1 MEPTEAEL
9 RQGELYASTKYS
21 QNDRSHCAARL
32 AYADALAERRVDAE
46 KIRADERERWM
57 EILRKYGR
65 HSDRCNQRMTTA
77 MANAGSAIICCCGLD
92 AAIRGGGQ

>member
-46 KIRADERERWM
+46 KIRAEERER
-57 EILRKYGR
+57 
-65 HSDRCNQRMTTA
+65 CA
-77 MANAGSAIICCCGLD
+77 MIAERFPLLMSHDTRPIRLAIA
-92 AAIRGGGQ
+92 AAIRGGAE